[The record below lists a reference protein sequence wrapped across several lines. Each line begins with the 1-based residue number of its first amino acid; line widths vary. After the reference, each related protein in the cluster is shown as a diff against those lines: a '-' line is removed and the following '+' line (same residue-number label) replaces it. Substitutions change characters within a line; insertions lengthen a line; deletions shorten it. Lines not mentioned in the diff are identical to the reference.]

1 VKPSL
6 SISKVVPKRC
16 RTIGVVWAS
25 HPTISELA
33 WNKTGLERHSIT
45 EGLERSAYIREWI
58 NWEKN
63 AGQHGAERE
72 SAE

>member
-1 VKPSL
+1 VFPG
-6 SISKVVPKRC
+6 VVPKRY
-16 RTIGVVWAS
+16 RTIGVVWALHS
-25 HPTISELA
+25 KIPELA
-33 WNKTGLERHSIT
+33 WNKTGLERYSIT

-58 NWEKN
+58 NWERN